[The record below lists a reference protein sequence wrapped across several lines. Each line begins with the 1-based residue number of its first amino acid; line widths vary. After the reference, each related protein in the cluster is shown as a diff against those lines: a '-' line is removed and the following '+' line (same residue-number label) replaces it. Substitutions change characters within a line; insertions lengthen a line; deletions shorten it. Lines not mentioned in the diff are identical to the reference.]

1 MRKVHIWCAVLVV
14 ALALSIVGCRKQPAR
29 PAVGPEEG
37 TTQGVPVEVPELSQ
51 LKTIDD
57 SGATDRELEKFISR
71 LQPIFFD
78 FDKAGIRQDQVATLV
93 ANSGVLKENSVPVV
107 IEGHCDERGT
117 EEYNL
122 ALGQRRANAVRNYL
136 VSLGVG
142 TDDLTTISYGK
153 SRPFASGHNEDAW
166 AQNRRAHFVALPPPA
181 APKATQ
187 R

>member
-1 MRKVHIWCAVLVV
+1 MLRCH
-14 ALALSIVGCRKQPAR
+14 KQPAR
-29 PAVGPEEG
+29 AGLGPEEG
-37 TTQGVPVEVPELSQ
+37 VAQGVPVEVPELSQ

-57 SGATDRELEKFISR
+57 SGVTEPELEKIISQ

-78 FDKAGIRQDQVATLV
+78 FDKSGIRQDQVGSLV

-122 ALGQRRANAVRNYL
+122 ALGQRRANAARSYL
-136 VSLGVG
+136 VTLGVRP
-142 TDDLTTISYGK
+142 DVLTTISYGK
-153 SRPFASGHNEDAW
+153 SRPFSLGHNEDAW
-166 AQNRRAHFVALPPPA
+166 SQNRRAHFVALPPQA
-181 APKATQ
+181 ALKATQ